1 MLHTIPIS
9 WTSFLQTELAKP
21 YIADL
26 MVAVEN
32 SYQNSVCFPPKDF
45 VFNALKLCN
54 PKDVKVVILG
64 QDPYHGFGQ
73 ANGLAF
79 SVYDGVKWPPS
90 LTNIFKEVA
99 TDLDVALPLS
109 GNLERWAAQGV
120 LLLNNTLTVEEKLPN
135 SHAKLGWS
143 NFTDAIIKTLS
154 DQNEDIVFMLWGGFA
169 QKKAKL
175 IDANKHTILL
185 SGHPSPLSANRGFWF
200 GNKHFSK
207 ANAFLKSKNKAII
220 AW

>member
-21 YIADL
+21 YTTNL
-26 MVAVEN
+26 MEAVEN

-120 LLLNNTLTVEEKLPN
+120 LLLNNTLTVEEI
-135 SHAKLGWS
+135 
-143 NFTDAIIKTLS
+143 NFS
-154 DQNEDIVFMLWGGFA
+154 
-169 QKKAKL
+169 
-175 IDANKHTILL
+175 
-185 SGHPSPLSANRGFWF
+185 
-200 GNKHFSK
+200 
-207 ANAFLKSKNKAII
+207 
-220 AW
+220 

>member
-21 YIADL
+21 YITNL
-26 MVAVEN
+26 MEAVEN

-175 IDANKHTILL
+175 IDANKHKILL

>member
-26 MVAVEN
+26 MEAVEN

-54 PKDVKVVILG
+54 PKDIKVVILG

-120 LLLNNTLTVEEKLPN
+120 LLLNNTLTVEEKRPN

>member
-26 MVAVEN
+26 MEAVEN

-120 LLLNNTLTVEEKLPN
+120 LLLNNTLTVEEKRPN

-175 IDANKHTILL
+175 IDANKHKILL